1 MALRG
6 GGATSLT
13 SIVVLTALLAACETS
28 ITLPDSGEFEVIGT
42 TALAASL
49 DIDLTE
55 FTRLESGVY
64 IQDVTPGTGAV
75 LQQGT
80 SANLEYTGW
89 LSNGTEFDSG
99 TFYFTVGS
107 LEVIPGFELG
117 MLGMKAGGVRRIIVP
132 PALGYGLRGSGPV
145 PGGAI
150 VIFRVNLVEVI

>member
-1 MALRG
+1 MAGRG
-6 GGATSLT
+6 GGATSPR
-13 SIVVLTALLAACETS
+13 SIVALTALLAACGTT

-42 TALAASL
+42 TTLAASL
-49 DIDLTE
+49 DIDLAE

-64 IQDVTPGTGAV
+64 IQDVTPGTGAA
-75 LQQGT
+75 LEQGT

-89 LSNGTEFDSG
+89 LSDGTEFDSG
-99 TFYFTVGS
+99 TYYFTVGS

-117 MLGMKAGGVRRIIVP
+117 LLGARGGGVRRIIIP

-150 VIFRVNLVEVI
+150 VIFRVTLVEVI